1 MLTGQWSYRPSHW
14 RGKNCRWQKSH
25 KPISHCKFPS
35 ILLVDCVTKNRLF
48 RKKKEK
54 TYYHDNDK
62 KSCRNNIIC
71 GSFYQR
77 YSLILPS
84 PSKLRHDFPQ
94 VISKKKV
101 ASLLYPSLSFKVSCL
116 VLTFDLYLLK
126 KKKNRHGFN
135 FIRRNTSFRL
145 ITFMQF
151 NFFLQCGFN
160 QRC

>member
-1 MLTGQWSYRPSHW
+1 MLTEQWSYRPSHW

-116 VLTFDLYLLK
+116 VLTFDLYLFK
-126 KKKNRHGFN
+126 KKKKQTWVQLYKKEYKFSVNYFYA
-135 FIRRNTSFRL
+135 I
-145 ITFMQF
+145 QF
-151 NFFLQCGFN
+151 FSTMWF
-160 QRC
+160 

>member
-1 MLTGQWSYRPSHW
+1 MA
-14 RGKNCRWQKSH
+14 KV
-25 KPISHCKFPS
+25 SHCKFPS

-54 TYYHDNDK
+54 TYCHDNDK

-94 VISKKKV
+94 VISIKKV

-116 VLTFDLYLLK
+116 VLTFDSYLFK
-126 KKKNRHGFN
+126 KKKQTWVQLYKKEYKFSVNYFYA
-135 FIRRNTSFRL
+135 I
-145 ITFMQF
+145 QF
-151 NFFLQCGFN
+151 FSTMWF
-160 QRC
+160 

>member
-1 MLTGQWSYRPSHW
+1 MMVKVSGTNVHMKMVSWTHKCLRGNGLIDHLTGVEKITDDKSLTNPSHTA
-14 RGKNCRWQKSH
+14 NSH
-25 KPISHCKFPS
+25 SF
-35 ILLVDCVTKNRLF
+35 VDCVTKNRLF

-54 TYYHDNDK
+54 TYCHDSDK

-94 VISKKKV
+94 VISIKKV

-116 VLTFDLYLLK
+116 VLSFDSYLFK
-126 KKKNRHGFN
+126 KKKTDMGS
-135 FIRRNTSFRL
+135 TL
-145 ITFMQF
+145 
-151 NFFLQCGFN
+151 
-160 QRC
+160 